1 MFSAPG
7 KVACDGCTLCCK
19 GDAVR
24 LLPGDD
30 VASYQTEQHPRIK
43 SARMLAHKPNG
54 DCIYLGES
62 GCTIYGRRPQMCR
75 KMDCRVIA
83 QKLSPQ
89 MARVLMKNNALPAG
103 VYWRG
108 KELMHTLAT
117 PWDIT
122 RYSRERLNFGRR
134 QLYDSAQRK
143 WVSVAEAIKE
153 SGKKNDPT

>member
-1 MFSAPG
+1 MFTAPG

-30 VASYQTEQHPRIK
+30 IDSYKTERHPRVR
-43 SARMLAHKPNG
+43 SARMLAHKENG
-54 DCIYLGES
+54 DCIYLGDG
-62 GCTIYGRRPQMCR
+62 GCTIHDRRPQMCR
-75 KMDCRVIA
+75 TMDCRLLA
-83 QKLSPQ
+83 AKLPPAL
-89 MARVLMKNNALPAG
+89 ARSLIGKKSLQAS
-103 VYWRG
+103 VYYRG
-108 KELMHTLAT
+108 KELMHTLAP

-153 SGKKNDPT
+153 SGKKNGK